1 MTGKNYSEFSDQ
13 ELLEEAKK
21 MKSFSIT
28 NAFFIGFLF
37 GIIVFSVIKNSWG
50 ILTLIPLYF
59 IYKMVNA
66 PRNKKFEELKKIMK
80 ERNLM
85 NE

>member
-50 ILTLIPLYF
+50 ILTLIP
-59 IYKMVNA
+59 
-66 PRNKKFEELKKIMK
+66 
-80 ERNLM
+80 
-85 NE
+85 